1 MSKQLRGNLLI
12 PKLIQTEA
20 ENEAALARLDE
31 IFDAKPGTPD
41 GDEVELLVALIE
53 AYERVA
59 YPIDLP
65 NPIDAITFRM
75 EQAELREEDLIP
87 FIGSASKVSEILS
100 GKRPLS
106 IAMIRRLVSGLGI
119 PAEVL
124 LQEPGAKLSAEDT
137 ADYAKHDEPD
147 NLDESEADDA

>member
-1 MSKQLRGNLLI
+1 MAKQRQGNLLI
-12 PKLIQTEA
+12 HKQIQTEA

-31 IFDAKPGTPD
+31 IFDAKLGTPD
-41 GDEVELLVALIE
+41 GDEAELLIALIE
-53 AYERVA
+53 TYERVA

-65 NPIDAITFRM
+65 DPIEAIRFRM
-75 EQAELREEDLIP
+75 NQAELKSIDLIP

-137 ADYAKHDEPD
+137 ADYAKHDECD
-147 NLDESEADDA
+147 NLDESDAKDA

>member
-1 MSKQLRGNLLI
+1 MIHKQ
-12 PKLIQTEA
+12 IQTEA

-31 IFDAKPGTPD
+31 IFDAKLGTPD
-41 GDEVELLVALIE
+41 GDEAELLIALIE
-53 AYERVA
+53 TYERVA

-65 NPIDAITFRM
+65 DPIEAIRFRM
-75 EQAELREEDLIP
+75 NQAELKSIDLIP

-106 IAMIRRLVSGLGI
+106 IAMIRKLVSGLGI

-124 LQEPGAKLSAEDT
+124 LQEPGAKLSSEDT
-137 ADYAKHDEPD
+137 ADYAKHDECD
-147 NLDESEADDA
+147 NLDESDAKDA

>member
-1 MSKQLRGNLLI
+1 MSKQRRGNLLI

-65 NPIDAITFRM
+65 DPIEAIRFRM

-87 FIGSASKVSEILS
+87 FIGSASEVSEILS

-124 LQEPGAKLSAEDT
+124 LQEPGAKLSSEDK

-147 NLDESEADDA
+147 NLDETEAEDA

>member
-1 MSKQLRGNLLI
+1 MI

-106 IAMIRRLVSGLGI
+106 MAMIRKLVSGLGI